1 MRELM
6 QRILEICIEYSHDR
20 IHFYNALIEI
30 FDMLLEYEYMFNFE
44 VN

>member
-1 MRELM
+1 MIELM
-6 QRILEICIEYSHDR
+6 QNIIEVCLAYTRDE

-30 FDMLLEYEYMFNFE
+30 FEMLLEYEFMFNFE

>member
-1 MRELM
+1 MKELM
-6 QRILEICIEYSHDR
+6 QNILEVCLAYARNE

-30 FDMLLEYEYMFNFE
+30 FEMLLEYEYMFNFE